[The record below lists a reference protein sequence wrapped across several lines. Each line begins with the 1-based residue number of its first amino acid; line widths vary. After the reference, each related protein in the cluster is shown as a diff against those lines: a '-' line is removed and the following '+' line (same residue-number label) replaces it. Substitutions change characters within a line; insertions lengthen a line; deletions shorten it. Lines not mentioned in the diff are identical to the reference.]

1 VEAAQA
7 QLDLLTTPAKEAD
20 LAAAQAVVAAAGAAY
35 RRALDGA
42 TDEDLRMA
50 EAQLRS
56 AQAAVVTARAAYNQV
71 KGDQNIAARP
81 ETLQLRQAELQ
92 VEAAQAQYD
101 KVAAG
106 ATQDVVAGAYA
117 QLAQAQARLKGLQD
131 GAAAEQV
138 EAAQAQVERAEA
150 TLFLAQFQVSK
161 AVVRA
166 PVDGIVARAIAAP
179 GAMAAPGTQLLVIAS
194 AEVQVEIPVEEIRLP
209 QIQSGQ
215 PASIRVAAYPEQVYP
230 GEVAFV
236 APELDAA
243 TRTAR
248 VTVRPSEGATST
260 ERPLAPGMFAT
271 VELLVE

>member
-1 VEAAQA
+1 
-7 QLDLLTTPAKEAD
+7 
-20 LAAAQAVVAAAGAAY
+20 
-35 RRALDGA
+35 
-42 TDEDLRMA
+42 
-50 EAQLRS
+50 
-56 AQAAVVTARAAYNQV
+56 
-71 KGDQNIAARP
+71 
-81 ETLQLRQAELQ
+81 
-92 VEAAQAQYD
+92 
-101 KVAAG
+101 
-106 ATQDVVAGAYA
+106 VVAGAYA
-117 QLAQAQARLKGLQD
+117 QLAQAQARLKSLQD
-131 GAAAEQV
+131 GAPSEQI
-138 EAAQAQVERAEA
+138 EAAQAQVERAET

-166 PVDGIVARAIAAP
+166 PVDGIVARTIAAP
-179 GAMAAPGTQLLVIAS
+179 GAMAAPGMQLMVIAS

-248 VTVRPSEGATST
+248 VMVRPSEGATST
-260 ERPLAPGMFAT
+260 EHPLAPGMFAT